1 MPSIKINGVTYVSNN
16 SNNPY
21 GEIASAYAQ
30 QAQQNLSTQEQQML
44 QQLATSKQG
53 AAANF
58 DSNAAQAYVNYAKQR
73 NALPE
78 QLAQQ
83 GVNGGASESAM
94 VRMQNQFAQNQSAN
108 NAARGA
114 AMAQLQN
121 TYDTNL
127 ANLRNETNAD
137 ILSNS
142 MALAQQQ
149 AEYNDTQNQR
159 ALEQYS
165 ATIERFTSVKS
176 VEKAISNL
184 DPNDPN
190 YTAKKQLLQLRKAQ
204 IKEAKGGGS
213 SGGSSGGRKSSGGSK
228 KSSGGGS
235 SKSTSSSKK
244 STKKTTSSKKKTSN
258 AIVKGAKTVTNIAQ
272 QAYKNA
278 AKKKTTTKKSTTKK
292 SGGGKNTKMTR

>member
-1 MPSIKINGVTYVSNN
+1 MPSITINGVTYVSDN
-16 SNNPY
+16 SKNPY
-21 GEIASAYAQ
+21 GEIASAYAK
-30 QAQQNLSTQEQQML
+30 QAQANLGTQEQQMA
-44 QQLATSKQG
+44 QQLAASKSG
-53 AAANF
+53 AASNF

-108 NAARGA
+108 NAARSA

-137 ILSNS
+137 ILANS
-142 MALAQQQ
+142 MELAQQQ
-149 AEYNDTQNQR
+149 AQYNDTQNQR

-176 VEKAISNL
+176 VDKAIANL
-184 DPNDPN
+184 DKNDPN

-204 IKEAKGGGS
+204 IKEAKGG
-213 SGGSSGGRKSSGGSK
+213 SGGGSGGSK
-228 KSSGGGS
+228 KKSGGSKKTGGSGGGS
-235 SKSTSSSKK
+235 KNTKKNTK
-244 STKKTTSSKKKTSN
+244 STKKTNSSQKKT
-258 AIVKGAKTVTNIAQ
+258 VKATTSAAKLVVDIAKN
-272 QAYKNA
+272 AYKAA
-278 AKKKTTTKKSTTKK
+278 AKKKK
-292 SGGGKNTKMTR
+292 SGGATR

>member
-1 MPSIKINGVTYVSNN
+1 MPSIKINGVEYASNN
-16 SNNPY
+16 SKNPY
-21 GEIASAYAQ
+21 GEIASAYAR
-30 QAQQNLSTQEQQML
+30 QAQQNLGVQEQQL
-44 QQLATSKQG
+44 AQQLAASKSG
-53 AAANF
+53 AASNF
-58 DSNAAQAYVNYAKQR
+58 DSNAAQAYMNYAKQR

-108 NAARGA
+108 NAARSA
-114 AMAQLQN
+114 AMAQLQSA
-121 TYDTNL
+121 YDTNL
-127 ANLRNETNAD
+127 ANMRNATNAD

-165 ATIERFTSVKS
+165 ATIDRFTSVKS
-176 VEKAISNL
+176 VDKAIKKL
-184 DPNDPN
+184 DKNDPN

-213 SGGSSGGRKSSGGSK
+213 GGSGGSRKKRSGGGKSY
-228 KSSGGGS
+228 GGGS
-235 SKSTSSSKK
+235 SSSNTTTDT
-244 STKKTTSSKKKTSN
+244 TKEKTSEHP
-258 AIVKGAKTVTNIAQ
+258 IVTGAKLTNSIAKK
-272 QAYKNA
+272 AYKSV
-278 AKKKTTTKKSTTKK
+278 AKKKKK
-292 SGGGKNTKMTR
+292 SGNGGR